1 MAVFTAFNI
10 LANYKF
16 PLNEALV
23 LPEFQLKK
31 LGIVLLS
38 LAVSAC
44 ATTENKSDYQELT
57 KGTSD
62 KEKYEAMVS
71 KIGEDVD
78 LDKYATFEH
87 FSTLT
92 SIIAGSKTNNPS
104 CTDILSQIESS
115 KSDNDK
121 SRPKVFDVVAGFQ
134 FITLPKGISSK
145 QKGQLIS
152 KLSNSLDK
160 VGDVCAENNDYYLV
174 DSLRVALQR

>member
-1 MAVFTAFNI
+1 MAPVRASRI
-10 LANYKF
+10 LANNYK
-16 PLNEALV
+16 PLIVALV

-44 ATTENKSDYQELT
+44 VTTDNKSDYQELT

-71 KIGEDVD
+71 KIGQDVD
-78 LDKYATFEH
+78 LDKYATFKH

-92 SIIAGSKTNNPS
+92 SIIAGSKTNNPP
-104 CTDILSQIESS
+104 CTEILSQIESS
-115 KSDNDK
+115 KNDK
-121 SRPKVFDVVAGFQ
+121 EKSGPKVFDIVAGFQ

-145 QKGQLIS
+145 QKTQLIS

-160 VGDVCAENNDYYLV
+160 VGGVCAEDNNYYLV
-174 DSLRVALQR
+174 DALRVALQR

>member
-1 MAVFTAFNI
+1 MW
-10 LANYKF
+10 
-16 PLNEALV
+16 ALV

-31 LGIVLLS
+31 LGIILLS
-38 LAVSAC
+38 FAVSAC
-44 ATTENKSDYQELT
+44 ATTDNKSDYQELT

-71 KIGEDVD
+71 KIGQDVD

-104 CTDILSQIESS
+104 CKEILSQIENT
-115 KSDNDK
+115 KKDNEK

-134 FITLPKGISSK
+134 FITLPKGISNK
-145 QKGQLIS
+145 QKTQLIS

-160 VGDVCAENNDYYLV
+160 VGDVCAENSDYNLV